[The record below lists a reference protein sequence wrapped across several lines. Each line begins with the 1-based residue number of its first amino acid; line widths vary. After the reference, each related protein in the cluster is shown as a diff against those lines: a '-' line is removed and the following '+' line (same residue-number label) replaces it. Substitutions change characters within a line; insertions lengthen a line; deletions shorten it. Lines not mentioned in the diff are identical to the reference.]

1 MANFWS
7 REAKLVLSKEELAA
21 TLLLA
26 IFKNLMGQTKAKNGR
41 NVSNKEMNNW
51 SSFGWRVAE
60 VAGVFILR
68 FGEENKSLT

>member
-1 MANFWS
+1 
-7 REAKLVLSKEELAA
+7 
-21 TLLLA
+21 
-26 IFKNLMGQTKAKNGR
+26 MGQTKAKNGR